1 MEEKTTIVM
10 LFSMYTSTKLVVGPD
25 ILGEILFVV
34 TVGFDGGLGRVPIPI
49 IRGGQVDGCSQY
61 CHSIDFSHEESDGRF
76 YVRTGHLRFQNILV
90 FTYVEVGD
98 EQ

>member
-10 LFSMYTSTKLVVGPD
+10 LFSMYTSTKLVIGPD

-49 IRGGQVDGCSQY
+49 IRGG
-61 CHSIDFSHEESDGRF
+61 
-76 YVRTGHLRFQNILV
+76 
-90 FTYVEVGD
+90 
-98 EQ
+98 